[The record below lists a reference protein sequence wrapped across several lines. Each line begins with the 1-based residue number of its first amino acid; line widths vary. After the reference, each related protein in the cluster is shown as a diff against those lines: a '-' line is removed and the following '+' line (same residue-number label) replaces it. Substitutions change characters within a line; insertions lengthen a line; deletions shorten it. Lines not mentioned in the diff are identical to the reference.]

1 MIPSL
6 AMSKRKSNTSTTPS
20 TEKTKFSSN
29 QQYNNKESKDASDI
43 DILGIP
49 DPPTP
54 DERNHAKTSAA
65 ALEMRRKRRK
75 SRGVSGHGDALF
87 QSNATDRLVIDDGIA
102 EIEVNAPFVDVTNNA
117 SCQQNVVSNPMED
130 QLRRA
135 GLIPAT
141 NDDTQMELSCPEGAS
156 IICQH
161 ESGINDRLN
170 SDKMNDS
177 NMDLEDEGESFDLG
191 DGDQESD
198 AKPTSICF
206 DDSDDDTYTKPC
218 IPSQQKNDSDH
229 VSVNKRPRQS
239 MMIPDQDQ
247 LRRFLAMGERDELLE
262 EMASPTKRAKLGS
275 PCNIDHAETLP
286 SRSRRSKGRR
296 SLILPSEQDGI
307 DSEQRSVDG
316 DDTFSVAEVCETTF
330 SSCSSKS
337 SIKRSA
343 EEDMDDIKASIR
355 RFCAIPLEK
364 RYTSN
369 DALCIEELT
378 GYPLLTAM
386 DKVNRERMEN
396 GTISTP
402 IKLTWASNEGGKIS
416 PDALAALSSK
426 MKRNLFEKIRPLVQ
440 EMEIKKKE
448 DTAML
453 EDATNCRV
461 ERKKGK
467 FRYVSLATGKK
478 VSSKEYERRYLLQIQ
493 EKRETKLIAND
504 KPIIQMSSN
513 DSSNHSDKE
522 SLEEA
527 ESTKPLLLR
536 DDNNTVS
543 FPSRD
548 DVPSNPDLAAAQ
560 RKLFE
565 AWDLALDEYTETVL
579 LHRAQGTS

>member
-6 AMSKRKSNTSTTPS
+6 AMSKRKSNASTT
-20 TEKTKFSSN
+20 TSN
-29 QQYNNKESKDASDI
+29 QHYNTKESKDASDI

-54 DERNHAKTSAA
+54 DERNHTKTSAA

-75 SRGVSGHGDALF
+75 SRGVSGHGGALF
-87 QSNATDRLVIDDGIA
+87 PSNATDRLIKDDGIA
-102 EIEVNAPFVDVTNNA
+102 ETEVNAPFVDVTNNA
-117 SCQQNVVSNPMED
+117 SCQQNIVRNPMED

-141 NDDTQMELSCPEGAS
+141 SDDQQSEVSCPEGAF
-156 IICQH
+156 IYQH
-161 ESGINDRLN
+161 ESVINDKLN
-170 SDKMNDS
+170 SDNMNDS

-206 DDSDDDTYTKPC
+206 DDSDDDADTKPS

-229 VSVNKRPRQS
+229 ISVNKRPRQS
-239 MMIPDQDQ
+239 MLIPDQDQ
-247 LRRFLAMGERDELLE
+247 LRSLLAIGEKDEVLD

-275 PCNIDHAETLP
+275 QCNRDHAETLP
-286 SRSRRSKGRR
+286 SRARRSKGRR
-296 SLILPSEQDGI
+296 SLIFPSEQDGL
-307 DSEQRSVDG
+307 DSEHRSVEGDG
-316 DDTFSVAEVCETTF
+316 TFSVVEVCESAF
-330 SSCSSKS
+330 STCSSKS
-337 SIKRSA
+337 SMKRSA
-343 EEDMDDIKASIR
+343 EENMDDIKASIR
-355 RFCAIPLEK
+355 RFCAMPLEK
-364 RYTSN
+364 RYKSN
-369 DALCIEELT
+369 DALRIEELT
-378 GYPLLTAM
+378 GYPLLTSM

-402 IKLTWASNEGGKIS
+402 IKLTWASNECGKMS
-416 PDALAALSSK
+416 PDALAALSNK

-440 EMEIKKKE
+440 VMEIKKKE
-448 DTAML
+448 DTAMF
-453 EDATNCRV
+453 EDATKCRV

-478 VSSKEYERRYLLQIQ
+478 VSSKEYERKYLLQIQ
-493 EKRETKLIAND
+493 EKRKARLIANN

-522 SLEEA
+522 SLEDA
-527 ESTKPLLLR
+527 ETANTLLPQDDIDTVPFPL
-536 DDNNTVS
+536 
-543 FPSRD
+543 RD
-548 DVPSNPDLAAAQ
+548 DVPSNSDMAAAQ

-579 LHRAQGTS
+579 LLRAKGSS